1 MLLAVFLIICAA
13 VFTVQL
19 LLCFQTHSLWKKSIP
34 LVCIQLFIVAC
45 LIFVFRPGWIFS
57 GEDGRLAALIAAFIG
72 FQVLL
77 VDIMAWI
84 IWAIVNFVQ
93 KRRK

>member
-13 VFTVQL
+13 VFPVQL
-19 LLCFQTHSLWKKSIP
+19 LLCFRTKSLWKKSIP
-34 LVCIQLFIVAC
+34 LACIQLYIVIC
-45 LIFVFRPGWIFS
+45 LIFAFRPGWIFS

-84 IWAIVNFVQ
+84 IWGIVNYVQ

>member
-1 MLLAVFLIICAA
+1 MLLAVFLIICAT
-13 VFTVQL
+13 VFPVQL
-19 LLCFQTHSLWKKSIP
+19 LLCFRT
-34 LVCIQLFIVAC
+34 
-45 LIFVFRPGWIFS
+45 FRPGWIFS

-84 IWAIVNFVQ
+84 IWGIVNFVQ